1 MSGLILKDILNLR
14 KMMKQLAGFIV
25 IFAILGIMMDSPEY
39 PTAMVIFLL
48 PTMVLT
54 TMSFDEYVKWEG
66 YALGM
71 PVSRKDIV
79 LSKYIFLLA
88 VSALA
93 FGLSTVIAGV
103 VSLKIT
109 VDVLEISM
117 AMLLSLSFE
126 LFIYAVVLPL
136 SFRFGVEKSRMWLL
150 LAVGVPIAIGYLLS
164 KYAASHADFA
174 AMLPS
179 EKDMERLIFLAPV
192 AALMLVGLS
201 CLISVRIY
209 EKKEF

>member
-25 IFAILGIMMDSPEY
+25 LFVILGIMIDSPEY

-48 PTMVLT
+48 PTTVLT
-54 TMSFDEYVKWEG
+54 TMSFDEYAKWES
-66 YALGM
+66 YALCM

-79 LSKYIFLLA
+79 LSKYIFLLV